1 MASIELTN
9 IVRDFP
15 EAQGRGRWRAIED
28 VSFKVETGEIV
39 GILGPSG
46 CGKSTLLNIVAGLDE
61 GYGGRCLIDGVPVSE
76 AFEKGFRV
84 AYVFQQSR
92 LLPWKTVRQNIEF
105 VLKAAGR
112 PQSTWQE
119 RIDAILRMVEL
130 SDFADFFPAQL
141 SGGMQQRA
149 SIARAFAI
157 EPDILLLDEPFSAL
171 DELTARR
178 LRQSLLEIWREFRT
192 TILFVS
198 HNAMES
204 TFLGDR
210 VMIMGQGPGGRIR
223 EKISL
228 AHLSRPRTYDDVG
241 LFDAS
246 REVITAMQQYV
257 DDLK

>member
-1 MASIELTN
+1 MAIRPDMSSS
-9 IVRDFP
+9 
-15 EAQGRGRWRAIED
+15 
-28 VSFKVETGEIV
+28 VS
-39 GILGPSG
+39 
-46 CGKSTLLNIVAGLDE
+46 KSPA
-61 GYGGRCLIDGVPVSE
+61 
-76 AFEKGFRV
+76 
-84 AYVFQQSR
+84 
-92 LLPWKTVRQNIEF
+92 
-105 VLKAAGR
+105 
-112 PQSTWQE
+112 E